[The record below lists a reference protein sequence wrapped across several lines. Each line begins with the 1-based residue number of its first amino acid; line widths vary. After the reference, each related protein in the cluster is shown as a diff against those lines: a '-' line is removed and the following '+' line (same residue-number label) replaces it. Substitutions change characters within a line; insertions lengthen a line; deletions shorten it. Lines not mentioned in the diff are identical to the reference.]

1 MHTIITGIHI
11 EMTEAIHTYA
21 ADKMRALEK
30 MVPKDDT
37 SARLAVELSK
47 VSNHHAHGEVFQAEA
62 ILHIRGKDA
71 SLKTTQ
77 DDLYKAIDVLKDML
91 TRELATHKDKE
102 RSLIRRSAHKVKA
115 LLKRLS

>member
-1 MHTIITGIHI
+1 MHIIITGIHI
-11 EMTEAIHTYA
+11 EMTEAIHSYA
-21 ADKMRALEK
+21 IDKMSTLEK
-30 MVPKDDT
+30 MVPKDDS
-37 SARLAVELSK
+37 SAKLAIELSK

-71 SLKTTQ
+71 ALKTTQ

-102 RSLIRRSAHKVKA
+102 RSIVRRGAHKVKQ
-115 LLKRLS
+115 LLKRLG